1 MNNSKTTPASIAAH
15 LLSDIFSPMLVPS
28 YALIIALTITPMCLL
43 PSSPKVWAAAGVVFI
58 TAVIPMLF
66 ILTLMR
72 LGKVSDTA
80 ITDRKERTLP
90 FAAVI
95 LCYTAAVFF
104 MRYLR
109 APYWIQYFY
118 LGAALVSAISLLIT
132 HWWKISAH
140 TGALGGLA
148 GIIFWMARRG
158 LIVFAPL
165 EWVCASF
172 LILGLVAWARLYLN
186 KHTVLQTLAGAA
198 LGFATELAILN
209 IN

>member
-1 MNNSKTTPASIAAH
+1 
-15 LLSDIFSPMLVPS
+15 MLVPS
-28 YALIIALTITPMCLL
+28 YALIAALTLTPMCLL
-43 PSSPKVWAAAGVVFI
+43 PSSPKVWATSGVVFI

-66 ILTLMR
+66 ILILMK

-95 LCYTAAVFF
+95 LCYIGATFF
-104 MRYLR
+104 LRYLR

-158 LIVFAPL
+158 LIVYSPL
-165 EWVCASF
+165 EWVSAVF
-172 LILGLVAWARLYLN
+172 LILGLLAWARLYLD
-186 KHTVLQTLAGAA
+186 KHTVLQTLAGAV
-198 LGFATELAILN
+198 LGFATELTILN
-209 IN
+209 INFEL